1 MPSSCQA
8 VHVTEP
14 NGNYSHAVRSGN
26 MLYIAGWMGDDPA
39 TSQIL
44 SQDIEGQNEQAILN
58 IKAVLDAAGLSLD
71 AVVSRKIYIIDM
83 KEFRKVDAAWG
94 RHFEEP
100 FPVSMCVQGSGL
112 AKEGTKVELEV
123 VAEFR

>member
-39 TSQIL
+39 TGQIP
-44 SQDIEGQNEQAILN
+44 SQDIEGQTEQATLN

-71 AVVSRKIYIIDM
+71 TVVSRKIYIIDM
-83 KEFRKVDAAWG
+83 KEFRKLTRRGEDTLRSLV
-94 RHFEEP
+94 
-100 FPVSMCVQGSGL
+100 L
-112 AKEGTKVELEV
+112 
-123 VAEFR
+123 